1 MNDGFELAEVEKL
14 LFQGG
19 QFRPDELPLNEV
31 ENCYRFLEDFC
42 SDKIIYGI
50 NTGFGPM
57 AQWRVADRHLTALQ
71 YNIIRSH
78 ATGAGEPLPDLYL
91 SIAGYSLS
99 FPSMEVWAQAATLCS
114 WPTSH

>member
-19 QFRPDELPLNEV
+19 QLRPDELPLNEV

-57 AQWRVADRHLTALQ
+57 AQWRAWALSCKPS
-71 YNIIRSH
+71 R
-78 ATGAGEPLPDLYL
+78 GCM
-91 SIAGYSLS
+91 SIA
-99 FPSMEVWAQAATLCS
+99 
-114 WPTSH
+114 

>member
-19 QFRPDELPLNEV
+19 QLRPDELPLNEV

-57 AQWRVADRHLTALQ
+57 AQWRVASNTT
-71 YNIIRSH
+71 S
-78 ATGAGEPLPDLYL
+78 
-91 SIAGYSLS
+91 S
-99 FPSMEVWAQAATLCS
+99 AATQRGQANRCL
-114 WPTSH
+114 TSM